1 VKELLKK
8 WQVLSLPSPAYT
20 PQYNGSCEAGNG
32 AIKTRA
38 HYISSKNGRPGKWTC
53 DDVEEARFLTN
64 QTARPWGPQGPTPE
78 ESWNNRQPIP
88 ESERKDFDNAVII
101 AFNKAVEERSLQRK
115 KSGDSKAGRNNV
127 CLMRNVLCQTMVSA
141 GYLKIRRR

>member
-1 VKELLKK
+1 
-8 WQVLSLPSPAYT
+8 
-20 PQYNGSCEAGNG
+20 
-32 AIKTRA
+32 
-38 HYISSKNGRPGKWTC
+38 
-53 DDVEEARFLTN
+53 
-64 QTARPWGPQGPTPE
+64 GPQGPTPE
-78 ESWNNRQPIP
+78 ERWNNRQPIP
-88 ESERKDFDNAVII
+88 ESERKDFDKAVDI